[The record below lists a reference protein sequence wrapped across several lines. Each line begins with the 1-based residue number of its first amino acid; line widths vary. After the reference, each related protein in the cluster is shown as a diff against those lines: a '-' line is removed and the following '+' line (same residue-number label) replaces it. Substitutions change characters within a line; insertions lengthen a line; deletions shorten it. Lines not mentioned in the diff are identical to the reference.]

1 VIVGGLTH
9 PTEFL
14 PALLAAAPGL
24 RGHVDGVAIHPYGA
38 TPAAVLGRARDAR
51 TVLRSLGLDDVPLY
65 VTEFG
70 WTTSP
75 PGALDYLPARLRPAY
90 IEQTLAA
97 LGHTNCGVSAV
108 MLYAWVT
115 PERNPPDS
123 QDWFGIHPP
132 GGGSP
137 PDTTA
142 FVRGLSA
149 AGSPAPPQAVC

>member
-1 VIVGGLTH
+1 
-9 PTEFL
+9 
-14 PALLAAAPGL
+14 
-24 RGHVDGVAIHPYGA
+24 
-38 TPAAVLGRARDAR
+38 
-51 TVLRSLGLDDVPLY
+51 
-65 VTEFG
+65 
-70 WTTSP
+70 
-75 PGALDYLPARLRPAY
+75 LRPAY